1 LALFQRLCQPVLG
14 VLAVVESW
22 HLRVAE
28 GRIQP
33 AGFDEVVAG
42 VQAQY

>member
-1 LALFQRLCQPVLG
+1 M
-14 VLAVVESW
+14 VESG
-22 HLRVAE
+22 HLLVAE

-42 VQAQY
+42 VQAQR